1 MRRRGRGDRRRRV
14 DPRIDLRARGAE
26 GGKEI
31 PSRSRHRR
39 AVSTDAPPSDFG
51 SPGGRGERV
60 NRDRKP
66 RLAGSGGPRRQ
77 PPPSPPRPASSILI
91 DQSVDRRDCSNTFPE
106 KLVSS
111 SARSELGGPFSVLL
125 NGEAL
130 ATVSLPASE
139 WKPLSLD
146 LSRAPFDRPFVV
158 ELRLEREPPKF
169 SDGLFSIRRRRIW
182 EPVANRLRR
191 IAPAMLPRAATLGMS
206 G

>member
-1 MRRRGRGDRRRRV
+1 M
-14 DPRIDLRARGAE
+14 
-26 GGKEI
+26 
-31 PSRSRHRR
+31 
-39 AVSTDAPPSDFG
+39 
-51 SPGGRGERV
+51 
-60 NRDRKP
+60 
-66 RLAGSGGPRRQ
+66 
-77 PPPSPPRPASSILI
+77 
-91 DQSVDRRDCSNTFPE
+91 
-106 KLVSS
+106 
-111 SARSELGGPFSVLL
+111 LL

-146 LSRAPFDRPFVV
+146 LLRAPFDRPFVV